1 LSYCDRVIVRCIF
14 KSLWY
19 ENTQSVFPGIII
31 WTMEIFNFT
40 TRYLLICWIAVK
52 IQITLSPVPG
62 PKMKT
67 IRDLQP
73 STRHV
78 RSRWRFWHERKL
90 TCTADPF
97 IELSKAMWSAYWT
110 SEWRDRCSKV
120 YQCSKRDANTPWCHA
135 NDTRLW
141 PLTCNFS
148 CACVFIA
155 EIPSAC
161 ALCTYIILL
170 HFADANNERPHHE
183 FCEAKSTSVL
193 CDQEGSSTLLYKR
206 AIIIMINPWQKW

>member
-1 LSYCDRVIVRCIF
+1 
-14 KSLWY
+14 
-19 ENTQSVFPGIII
+19 
-31 WTMEIFNFT
+31 
-40 TRYLLICWIAVK
+40 
-52 IQITLSPVPG
+52 
-62 PKMKT
+62 MKT
-67 IRDLQP
+67 IKDLQP

-78 RSRWRFWHERKL
+78 PSQWRFWHERKL

-148 CACVFIA
+148 CALVCYCRD
-155 EIPSAC
+155 S
-161 ALCTYIILL
+161 LRMCTYIILL
-170 HFADANNERPHHE
+170 HFADANNERPHITSWILWSKVDL
-183 FCEAKSTSVL
+183 CALWSRGILDVALQARNYIWSTPDKS
-193 CDQEGSSTLLYKR
+193 GSMQPSSLHAHTGCLFQDAVVKIISTKQTNLGL
-206 AIIIMINPWQKW
+206 ASP